1 MLALLLLSACESSIS
16 TVIPL
21 DEAGE
26 SSGDLQVSGSVDF
39 GDVLIGGSGFAT
51 ITLTNAGEGPLA
63 LQNLVLDADG
73 VTMTQPALGGM
84 TPGESVEILLTYTPG
99 EVGCVSGNLRVTS
112 DDPVE
117 PVVSIPVL
125 GCGVEEAVGTRLVE
139 LVLNFDDR
147 WEAWIDGTSFTA
159 EDAGSWYYADVVT
172 WELPVGEH
180 LLAIKGT
187 NTGGGGAL
195 IGALKVDGTPVSVS
209 GDGSWLMMDREPG
222 DTWTTDGYDDSR
234 WEAAVPCANENY
246 GADQTGGAD
255 EDGAV
260 WVSVTSECR
269 DFSDGWFRV
278 HFTVE

>member
-1 MLALLLLSACESSIS
+1 MLALLLLSACEPTVS

-21 DEAGE
+21 DDTAA
-26 SSGDLQVSGSVDF
+26 SSGDLVASGLVDF
-39 GDVLIGGSGFAT
+39 GDVLVGASASAT
-51 ITLTNAGEGPLA
+51 ITLTNAGEGALA
-63 LQNLVLDADG
+63 LTDLVLDAEG
-73 VTMTQPALGGM
+73 VTLTQPSLGGVS
-84 TPGESVEILLTYTPG
+84 PGETVEIVLTYAPG

-117 PVVSIPVL
+117 PVVSVPVL
-125 GCGVEEAVGTRLVE
+125 GCGVEEAVETRPVA

-159 EDAGSWYYADVVT
+159 EDAGSWYYADVVN

-195 IGALKVDGTPVSVS
+195 IGALSVAGTPVSVS

-222 DTWTTDGYDDSR
+222 DTWTTASYDDSR
-234 WEAAVPCANENY
+234 WEAAVPCASENY
-246 GADQTGGAD
+246 SADQMGGAD

-260 WVSVTSECR
+260 WVSVTSACR
-269 DFSDGWFRV
+269 DFTDGWFRV
-278 HFTVE
+278 RFTVE